1 MVDKLQAMIHYR
13 VISIIYGFARY
24 VMGIIMG
31 IDIGGSTTKITGF
44 QDNRII
50 SPFMVRATDPLS
62 SLYGAFGKFLNQN
75 QFKLSDISFIMVTGV
90 GASYVKQK
98 IFGIPTGKADEFYS
112 IGMGG
117 LFLSGLNSAVVVSM
131 GTGTAFVKAEGSEVR
146 HLGGTGVGG
155 GTLLGLSNRMLNIR
169 HFDDLVEMANGGL
182 LSNIDL
188 FVNDISSDLIVGL
201 PPETTASNFGKI
213 SDLASKHDI
222 ALGII
227 NLVFQTIGVLSIFAA
242 RTGNTTDIVLTGNL
256 TNVPQAADV
265 FEGLMKL
272 YAVKFHTPVH
282 AEYATAL
289 GAAITYAQGGNYTT
303 IE

>member
-1 MVDKLQAMIHYR
+1 MRGV
-13 VISIIYGFARY
+13 F
-24 VMGIIMG
+24 MGIVIG

-44 QDNRII
+44 QQDKIV
-50 SPFMVRATDPLS
+50 SPFLVRATDPIS
-62 SLYGAFGKFLNQN
+62 SLYGAFGKFLNLN
-75 QFKLSDISFIMVTGV
+75 QLQLDDISHIMITGV
-90 GASYVKQK
+90 GSSFVKK
-98 IFGIPTGKADEFYS
+98 RIFGIPTGRVDEFYA

-117 LFLSGLNSAVVVSM
+117 LFLSGLNHAVIVSM
-131 GTGTAFVKAEGSEVR
+131 GTGTAFVKADGSQVK

-169 HFDDLVEMANGGL
+169 HFDDLVEMAKGGL

-188 FVNDISSDLIVGL
+188 LVGDISSNIIVGL

-213 SDLASKHDI
+213 SDLATKQDI

-242 RTGNTTDIVLTGNL
+242 KTDGTQDIVLTGNL
-256 TNVPQAADV
+256 TNVPQSVEIFDAL
-265 FEGLMKL
+265 EKL
-272 YAVKFHTPVH
+272 YNVRFHIPEH

-289 GAAITYAQGGNYTT
+289 GAAIVCARAGAFEA
-303 IE
+303 IDS